1 MRWPGRIGLRF
12 LTGMALKKEIG
23 ILLAIGAFAAV
34 IFGPLWWRPVSPCV
48 AGDLA
53 ARARAKVPEALKD
66 VYLDAEKMQFG
77 MGSAA
82 IGGWQGLGDAVAAGG
97 AVWVRTTNL
106 RSPNYYAP
114 VHNRYFQSNG
124 FIYIAPGIA
133 SAADWQPVQPTTL
146 AQLWELLARKQPAG
160 VTFAG
165 YVRLAPLRLIAIAQA
180 AIDGR
185 PVLKNA
191 AYYYTRPMGSA
202 PQAWAYIVGVAAANT
217 ASTRPDRDSLSSL
230 LAAQT
235 DAGGSGAGT
244 AYALWLKS
252 APADPRSP
260 PGSDNVS
267 NVGQLVADSKI
278 VEGKLKLYPMTRVGY
293 CDAVARND

>member
-1 MRWPGRIGLRF
+1 MSI
-12 LTGMALKKEIG
+12 KKEIG
-23 ILLAIGAFAAV
+23 ILLAIGAFAVV

-53 ARARAKVPEALKD
+53 ARARAKVPEELKD
-66 VYLDAEKMQFG
+66 VYLDARKMQFG

-82 IGGWQGLGDAVAAGG
+82 IGGWQGLGDAVATGG
-97 AVWVRTTNL
+97 AVWVRTTNP
-106 RSPNYYAP
+106 RSPNYYAT

-124 FIYIAPGIA
+124 FVYITPGLA
-133 SAADWQPVQPTTL
+133 STASWQPAQPTTL
-146 AQLWELLARKQPAG
+146 AQLWEALAKKQPAG

-165 YVRLAPLRLIAIAQA
+165 YVRLAPLRLIAIAQP

-185 PVLKNA
+185 SVLKNA
-191 AYYYTRPMGSA
+191 ADYYTRPMGSA
-202 PQAWAYIVGVAAANT
+202 PQAWAYVVGIAAAST
-217 ASTRPDRDSLSSL
+217 ASTRPDRDWLSSL
-230 LAAQT
+230 LATHAE
-235 DAGGSGAGT
+235 GGGTGAGM

-260 PGSDNVS
+260 PGGDNVS

-278 VEGKLKLYPMTRVGY
+278 VEGELKLYPMTRVGH
-293 CDAVARND
+293 CDAVARNE